1 MASRRRKA
9 PRKAKKGLGPGSVPE
24 MVGASGPSPGRAG
37 TPFASPF
44 SAKSSSSVLKRRKP
58 RYSAKLDADAG
69 KFLSPE
75 QQYLL
80 RKRRDVEQREAKQR
94 RSAVGLF
101 LVAVAVAAGGA
112 AWAFGWV

>member
-9 PRKAKKGLGPGSVPE
+9 PRKAKRGQGSGSVPE

-37 TPFASPF
+37 TRFAATPSP
-44 SAKSSSSVLKRRKP
+44 AVLKRRAP
-58 RYSAKLDADAG
+58 RFSAKLDADAG

-80 RKRRDVEQREAKQR
+80 RKRRDVEQRAATQR
-94 RSAVGLF
+94 RSVVGLA
-101 LVAVAVAAGGA
+101 LVAVAAAAGGV
-112 AWAFGWV
+112 AWAFGWF

>member
-9 PRKAKKGLGPGSVPE
+9 PRKAKKGLGHGSVPE
-24 MVGASGPSPGRAG
+24 TVGASGPSPGRAG
-37 TPFASPF
+37 APFAAPSP
-44 SAKSSSSVLKRRKP
+44 VLKRRKP
-58 RYSAKLDADAG
+58 RFSTKLDADAG

-94 RSAVGLF
+94 RSAVGMA
-101 LVAVAVAAGGA
+101 LVVVALAVGGA
-112 AWAFGWV
+112 AWAFGWF

>member
-37 TPFASPF
+37 TPFVAP
-44 SAKSSSSVLKRRKP
+44 SSVLKRRKP
-58 RYSAKLDADAG
+58 RFSAKLDADAG

-94 RSAVGLF
+94 RSAVGMVVV
-101 LVAVAVAAGGA
+101 LVVAAVGGA
-112 AWAFGWV
+112 AWGLGWF